1 MKRMMFAQI
10 LGVLLMT
17 GTMAAAQA
25 RPQTPSPAA
34 PAAQTPAKPAAPAA
48 PPAPLVFPA
57 DAKVAFVNMQFVL
70 SESKLGKAGFEKVST
85 LSAKHQTEKTAKNAE
100 IQKLQ
105 ADIQTGGSVLSP
117 AVLTAKNAEMDRLL
131 RQAQTDEQQ
140 RQADLDT
147 LQRQLLDDF
156 QDKVLPLVEQLR
168 AEKGLWMILTP
179 GSDGSGGIV
188 AANAALDLSGELV
201 KRLDALK

>member
-70 SESKLGKAGFEKVST
+70 SESKLGKAGFEKVSA
-85 LSAKHQTEKTAKNAE
+85 LSAKQQAEKT
-100 IQKLQ
+100 
-105 ADIQTGGSVLSP
+105 TF
-117 AVLTAKNAEMDRLL
+117 R
-131 RQAQTDEQQ
+131 
-140 RQADLDT
+140 
-147 LQRQLLDDF
+147 
-156 QDKVLPLVEQLR
+156 R
-168 AEKGLWMILTP
+168 AARC
-179 GSDGSGGIV
+179 S
-188 AANAALDLSGELV
+188 
-201 KRLDALK
+201 RRRC